1 VTPSEQISIGHDDEI
16 DVIALCRVV
25 WGYKYLLLLTS
36 GLGGLVAVYLAL
48 TATPIYRAE
57 VVVTAVHDGGMS
69 AAASLANQLGGLAS
83 LAGVNLAAGGGAD
96 REAEAVLMSRHL
108 VEEFIKSQGLLSE
121 LSPKS
126 KKPPTLWSGVKRF
139 REGVLTIRE
148 EKLTGLTTVAID
160 WTDPVTA
167 ARWANGF
174 VALANELIRARAL
187 DDSRRNIAYLN
198 GQIAHTNVVEVQTV
212 MYSLIEA
219 ETKTLMLANARA
231 EYAFTV
237 VDPAVPPEIR
247 ISPRRTLMVMLG
259 TAVGL
264 FIGLIAVFLLRM
276 FGRRPHVGSVPTE

>member
-1 VTPSEQISIGHDDEI
+1 VTSSEQISIGHDDEI
-16 DVIALCRVV
+16 DLIALCRVV

-36 GLGGLVAVYLAL
+36 GLCGLVAGYLAL

-69 AAASLANQLGGLAS
+69 AAGSLANQLGGLAS

-96 REAEAVLMSRHL
+96 REAQAVLMSRHL
-108 VEEFIKSQGLLSE
+108 AEEFIKSQGLLSE
-121 LSPKS
+121 FSPNS
-126 KKPPTLWSGVKRF
+126 KKPPTLWSAVKRF

-167 ARWANGF
+167 ARWANGI

-219 ETKTLMLANARA
+219 ETKTLMLANARD

-259 TAVGL
+259 TVVGL
-264 FIGLIAVFLLRM
+264 FIGLIVVFLLRT
-276 FGRRPHVGSVPTE
+276 FGRRPHVGSVPTG

>member
-1 VTPSEQISIGHDDEI
+1 VIPSEQISNDLDDEI
-16 DVIALCRVV
+16 DLIALCRVV
-25 WGYKYLLLLTS
+25 WGYKYLILLTS
-36 GLGGLVAVYLAL
+36 GVCGLVAVYLAL

-57 VVVTAVHDGGMS
+57 AVVTEVHDGGMS

-96 REAEAVLMSRHL
+96 REAQAVLMSRHL
-108 VEEFIKSQGLLSE
+108 AEEFIKSQGLLSE
-121 LSPKS
+121 LFPKS
-126 KKPPTLWSGVKRF
+126 KKPPTLWLAVQRF

-148 EKLTGLTTVAID
+148 DKRTGMTTVAVD

-198 GQIAHTNVVEVQTV
+198 GQIARTNVVEVQRV
-212 MYSLIEA
+212 MYNLIES

-237 VDPAVPPEIR
+237 VDPAVPPEVR
-247 ISPRRTLMVMLG
+247 ISPRRTVMVMVG
-259 TAVGL
+259 IFVGL
-264 FIGLIAVFLLRM
+264 FIGLTIVFLHRVLAKSRQRSM
-276 FGRRPHVGSVPTE
+276 ANG